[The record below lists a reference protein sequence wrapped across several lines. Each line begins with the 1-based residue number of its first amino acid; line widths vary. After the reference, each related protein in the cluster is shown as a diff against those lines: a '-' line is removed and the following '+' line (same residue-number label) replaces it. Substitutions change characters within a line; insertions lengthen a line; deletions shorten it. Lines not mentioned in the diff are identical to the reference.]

1 MEKYKYIEFED
12 LGPYCV
18 FCGESAS
25 FEGCHLHAGTFPIIS
40 AKNRLRIPIC
50 TQCRIECHEC
60 GSSLDINEFKVQHT
74 KLNGIN
80 TNRAKFNKVE
90 AKAIKVSVKQD
101 TIDILEQLR
110 HKPHSENI
118 RYFQDSITNILNEV
132 TFSLEV
138 GSQFAIRDIED
149 KLKEIIPSDMR
160 AVKNYI
166 NKLSSLLLLLQ
177 LTRAVGLG
185 SYEKEIVH
193 REITKLFGPA
203 ASTRVKGK
211 LGDSKDLSE

>member
-1 MEKYKYIEFED
+1 MLKYIEFED
-12 LGPYCV
+12 LGPCCI

-50 TQCRIECHEC
+50 KQCRIECHEC
-60 GSSLDINEFKVQHT
+60 GSSLDINEFKIQYT
-74 KLNGIN
+74 KLNGIT
-80 TNRAKFNKVE
+80 TNKAELNRVE
-90 AKAIKVSVKQD
+90 TKATKVSVKQD
-101 TIDILEQLR
+101 TMDILEQLR

-132 TFSLEV
+132 TFSLEI

-160 AVKNYI
+160 IVKNYI

-177 LTRAVGLG
+177 LTRVVGLG
-185 SYEKEIVH
+185 SYEKEIIH
-193 REITKLFGPA
+193 REITRLFGPA
-203 ASTRVKGK
+203 GLTKAKVSKIQ
-211 LGDSKDLSE
+211 DSKGLSE